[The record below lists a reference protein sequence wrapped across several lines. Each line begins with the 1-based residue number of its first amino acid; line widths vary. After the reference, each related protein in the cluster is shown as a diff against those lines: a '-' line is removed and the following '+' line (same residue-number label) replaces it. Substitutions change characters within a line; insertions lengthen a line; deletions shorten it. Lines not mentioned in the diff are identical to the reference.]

1 MWLLVVSST
10 FSVKSVDNIDKK
22 WLRRTMMNVH

>member
-1 MWLLVVSST
+1 MWLLVVKST

-22 WLRRTMMNVH
+22 WLRRTMNVH